1 LTGEPEPGP
10 EAGPGPEPEGGPEA
24 GSSSRW
30 RNLGEKPIVE
40 TPWFEL
46 KLAEVELPGGQRL
59 PHYLLRLP
67 PVVLTAA
74 LDDRDRVLLLWR
86 HRFIPDSWGWELPSG
101 IADPAEDLPAAAAR
115 EALKESGW
123 EPLGLRPLLRLEPSG
138 GLTDSVNHIF
148 WTVQA
153 RHRGDPVAHFEA
165 ERIAWIP
172 LQQVPAL
179 VAAGRIRA
187 AATVAA
193 LLLLHY
199 ARPAYGPPEPGPPKY
214 GPPA

>member
-1 LTGEPEPGP
+1 MTHGRDPGP
-10 EAGPGPEPEGGPEA
+10 EASA
-24 GSSSRW
+24 RW

-67 PVVLTAA
+67 PTVLSAA
-74 LDDRDRVLLLWR
+74 LDDQDRVLLLWR

-123 EPLGLRPLLRLEPSG
+123 EPQGLRPLLRLEPSG
-138 GLTDSVNHIF
+138 GLTDSVSHIY
-148 WTVQA
+148 WTTRA
-153 RHRGDPVAHFEA
+153 SYRGDPVAHFEA

-172 LQQVPAL
+172 LREVPGLITGGQIKAS
-179 VAAGRIRA
+179 
-187 AATVAA
+187 ATVAA

-199 ARPAYGPPEPGPPKY
+199 GRPDGRPG
-214 GPPA
+214 

>member
-1 LTGEPEPGP
+1 MTPGREPDPDP
-10 EAGPGPEPEGGPEA
+10 GPGPDPGPA
-24 GSSSRW
+24 PVPTARW

-59 PHYLLRLP
+59 PHYLFRLP
-67 PVVLTAA
+67 PVVLTAS
-74 LDDRDRVLLLWR
+74 LDDQDRVLLLWR

-123 EPLGLRPLLRLEPSG
+123 EPRELRPLLRLEPSG
-138 GLTDSVNHIF
+138 GLTDSVNHIY
-148 WTVQA
+148 WTTQA
-153 RHRGDPVAHFEA
+153 RYRGDPVAHFEA

-172 LQQVPAL
+172 LREVPGL
-179 VAAGRIRA
+179 VAAGQIKA

-199 ARPAYGPPEPGPPKY
+199 ARPDGS
-214 GPPA
+214 PPAEV

>member
-1 LTGEPEPGP
+1 MTPGREPDPDPDPDSGSDSAAAP
-10 EAGPGPEPEGGPEA
+10 EVGA
-24 GSSSRW
+24 RW

-59 PHYLLRLP
+59 PHYLFRLP

-74 LDDRDRVLLLWR
+74 LDDQDRVLLLWR

-123 EPLGLRPLLRLEPSG
+123 EPRELRPLLRLEPSG
-138 GLTDSVNHIF
+138 GLTDSVNHIY
-148 WTVQA
+148 WTTQA

-172 LQQVPAL
+172 LREVPGL
-179 VAAGRIRA
+179 VAAGQIKA

-199 ARPAYGPPEPGPPKY
+199 ARPDGSPPG
-214 GPPA
+214 